1 MKSDYQILPIKTS
14 YSEYSKSQVHSQ
26 FQFRKSSFFRMDER
40 IIKREVINASIDV
53 HPTMPALVIDYD
65 EVNILLTHN
74 GREVATEPTS
84 HSKTIRLQGFDGQ
97 TDIHQLAEEI
107 VAKCNLVNPVR
118 LPEIEQLL
126 HYLQNRRDTYQQSTN
141 QKQEDAGPQEEAH
154 FADIDTYVDLLYEE
168 IEDKERAASLIL
180 QLARNPEYLE
190 ELLHKET
197 VLTAL
202 ARVLREDWN
211 RSMQLRMVS
220 GLFEG
225 SELAESMKN
234 P

>member
-1 MKSDYQILPIKTS
+1 M
-14 YSEYSKSQVHSQ
+14 
-26 FQFRKSSFFRMDER
+26 
-40 IIKREVINASIDV
+40 
-53 HPTMPALVIDYD
+53 
-65 EVNILLTHN
+65 
-74 GREVATEPTS
+74 
-84 HSKTIRLQGFDGQ
+84 
-97 TDIHQLAEEI
+97 
-107 VAKCNLVNPVR
+107 
-118 LPEIEQLL
+118 

-141 QKQEDAGPQEEAH
+141 QKQEDVGPQEEAH

-211 RSMQLRMVS
+211 RSMQLRMV
-220 GLFEG
+220 L
-225 SELAESMKN
+225 
-234 P
+234 

>member
-1 MKSDYQILPIKTS
+1 M
-14 YSEYSKSQVHSQ
+14 
-26 FQFRKSSFFRMDER
+26 
-40 IIKREVINASIDV
+40 
-53 HPTMPALVIDYD
+53 
-65 EVNILLTHN
+65 
-74 GREVATEPTS
+74 
-84 HSKTIRLQGFDGQ
+84 
-97 TDIHQLAEEI
+97 
-107 VAKCNLVNPVR
+107 
-118 LPEIEQLL
+118 
-126 HYLQNRRDTYQQSTN
+126 
-141 QKQEDAGPQEEAH
+141 
-154 FADIDTYVDLLYEE
+154 LYEE